1 MSEVYVF
8 FATGFEEIE
17 GLTCVDLMRRA
28 DIDVTTVSVTG
39 DRTVVGSHKIPVQM
53 DKLFDEVDFG
63 QAQMLVLPGGMPGT
77 VNLGKHQGLCRELT
91 EAAEAGK
98 WVCAICAAPMAE
110 VIWSYPGAIS
120 VTRGPRT

>member
-1 MSEVYVF
+1 MLKMYENVRKGSKAMSKVYVF

-39 DRTVVGSHKIPVQM
+39 ERTVVGSHKIPVQM

-63 QAQMLVLPGGMPGT
+63 QAQMLV
-77 VNLGKHQGLCRELT
+77 HREQR
-91 EAAEAGK
+91 
-98 WVCAICAAPMAE
+98 
-110 VIWSYPGAIS
+110 IWRHLS
-120 VTRGPRT
+120 R

>member
-1 MSEVYVF
+1 MSKVYV

-53 DKLFDEVDFG
+53 DKLFEEVDFG
-63 QAQMLVLPGGMPGT
+63 QVQMLVLPGGGPGT
-77 VNLGKHQGLCRELT
+77 KNLEAFEPLMKQIDAFVKEGK
-91 EAAEAGK
+91 AVA
-98 WVCAICAAPMAE
+98 AICAAPSILGHRGHLNGKKA
-110 VIWSYPGAIS
+110 ICFPGI
-120 VTRGPRT
+120 

>member
-39 DRTVVGSHKIPVQM
+39 EHTVVGSHKIPVQM

-63 QAQMLVLPGGMPGT
+63 QAKMLCFLEED
-77 VNLGKHQGLCRELT
+77 RERR
-91 EAAEAGK
+91 
-98 WVCAICAAPMAE
+98 
-110 VIWSYPGAIS
+110 IWRRLS
-120 VTRGPRT
+120 R

>member
-39 DRTVVGSHKIPVQM
+39 EHTVVGSHKIPVQM
-53 DKLFDEVDFG
+53 DKLFDELFIE
-63 QAQMLVLPGGMPGT
+63 PFIEGGYNNERETENGT
-77 VNLGKHQGLCRELT
+77 RNQRLGK
-91 EAAEAGK
+91 
-98 WVCAICAAPMAE
+98 
-110 VIWSYPGAIS
+110 
-120 VTRGPRT
+120 